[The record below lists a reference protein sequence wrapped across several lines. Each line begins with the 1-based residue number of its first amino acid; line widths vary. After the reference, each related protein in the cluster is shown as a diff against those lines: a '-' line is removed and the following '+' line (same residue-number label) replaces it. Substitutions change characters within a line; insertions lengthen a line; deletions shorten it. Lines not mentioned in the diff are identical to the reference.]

1 MRALQQKRETSMQF
15 ARIVVAAAIGIGSA
29 IGGCAVAADA
39 QREDGRWVEA
49 QSLRELP
56 AGVQVLLGVGLAPDE
71 GGIADRDARFNP
83 SDIMIDGV
91 PGRRFALGVL
101 KGDTAVVAVEG
112 GGRGYSVQTM
122 EFKQVGST
130 WAASRCASSATL
142 PQHGAE
148 LVDALAQPASKAS
161 TCILPGAP
169 ASR

>member
-1 MRALQQKRETSMQF
+1 MQF
-15 ARIVVAAAIGIGSA
+15 ARIVVAAGIGIACSCASA
-29 IGGCAVAADA
+29 GAGV
-39 QREDGRWVEA
+39 QRDDGRWVEA

-71 GGIADRDARFNP
+71 GGIADRDGRFNA

-101 KGDTAVVAVEG
+101 KGDEALVAVEQ

-122 EFKQVGST
+122 EFKQLGAT
-130 WAASRCASSATL
+130 WAAARCLSGATL

-148 LVDALAQPASKAS
+148 LVDALAHPAPNAS
-161 TCILPGAP
+161 ACIVPGAP
-169 ASR
+169 ARR